1 MQRSNSQGEINELI
15 QRKHTWVE
23 ADLARFTDIVRQDH
37 MYEQEETRAK
47 AAFDET
53 EDAVERE
60 FSSLLKSILARYHE
74 EQIWSDKI
82 RSASTYGSLAALGLN
97 LIVFILAIM
106 VVEPWKRRRLAQ
118 TFEEKIEEM
127 SVESKER
134 TEESLRGIGEKFI
147 QQEHLL
153 SQVLQEVGR
162 VNGLRED
169 IVGMQRTIEEN
180 ITPVPQVQIVEIP
193 TPDKYISVPGMPV
206 LLPQRTFE
214 LAAVGVGAFVLGIIT
229 SVLVEL

>member
-1 MQRSNSQGEINELI
+1 
-15 QRKHTWVE
+15 
-23 ADLARFTDIVRQDH
+23 

-180 ITPVPQVQIVEIP
+180 ITPVPQVQIVETP